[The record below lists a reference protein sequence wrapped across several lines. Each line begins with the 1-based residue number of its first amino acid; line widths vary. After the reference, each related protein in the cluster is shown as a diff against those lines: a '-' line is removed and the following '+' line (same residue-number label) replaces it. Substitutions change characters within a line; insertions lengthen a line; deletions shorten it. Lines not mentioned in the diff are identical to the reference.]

1 MGISQYHLNYSRDE
15 DRIYIFVRD
24 SEGTEHAFGLTR
36 QLFKKLWPA
45 AGKTVQEMSETV
57 AKAAPDAQKQVLQME
72 QEGAVSEARQDGSLS
87 SKSLPKVERRKSY
100 LVKTIRIRNAP
111 AGADGVSPG
120 KILTLTDGQQAMN
133 IPISHDR
140 LIIFCDALKSLVAS
154 SDWDISPLYP
164 WEEPAAEGAAEPA
177 AAAAADSE
185 PTRH

>member
-1 MGISQYHLNYSRDE
+1 MAISQYHLNYSRDE

-24 SEGTEHAFGLTR
+24 GDVTEHAFGLTR

-45 AGKTVQEMSETV
+45 LGKTVQEMSQTV
-57 AKAAPDAQKQVLQME
+57 AKAAPEAQKDVLQIE

-87 SKSLPKVERRKSY
+87 NKTLPKVEHRERY

-120 KILTLTDGQQAMN
+120 KILTLTDGRQSMN

-140 LIIFCDALKSLVAS
+140 LIVFCDALKSLVAS
-154 SDWDISPLYP
+154 SDWDLTPLYP
-164 WEEPAAEGAAEPA
+164 WEESADNAAAEPA
-177 AAAAADSE
+177 AKAADSE

>member
-1 MGISQYHLNYSRDE
+1 MAISQYHLNYSHDE

-24 SEGTEHAFGLTR
+24 SEATEHAFGLTR
-36 QLFKKLWPA
+36 QLFKKLWPVL
-45 AGKTVQEMSETV
+45 GKTVQDMSEAI
-57 AKAAPDAQKQVLQME
+57 AKAAPEAQKDVLQME

-87 SKSLPKVERRKSY
+87 SKTLPKVELRMSY

-111 AGADGVSPG
+111 AAADGAPGG
-120 KILTLTDGQQAMN
+120 KILTLTDGKQAMN

-154 SDWDISPLYP
+154 SDWDIMPLYP
-164 WEEPAAEGAAEPA
+164 WEEQADDSVAEPA
-177 AAAAADSE
+177 TATDSE

>member
-1 MGISQYHLNYSRDE
+1 
-15 DRIYIFVRD
+15 
-24 SEGTEHAFGLTR
+24 
-36 QLFKKLWPA
+36 
-45 AGKTVQEMSETV
+45 MSETV
-57 AKAAPDAQKQVLQME
+57 AKAAPEAQKDVLQME

-87 SKSLPKVERRKSY
+87 SKTLPKVERRMSY

-111 AGADGVSPG
+111 LGADGVSTG

-140 LIIFCDALKSLVAS
+140 LIVFCDALKSLVAS

-164 WEEPAAEGAAEPA
+164 WEELAAEGPAEPA
-177 AAAAADSE
+177 ATGDSE